1 MPQILYRDEELL
13 VCIKPVGV
21 SSEQT
26 DWQDEPVFPVHRLDQ
41 AVGGVM
47 VFARTKAAAAELTA
61 AIQSGAFEKEY
72 LAVLSG
78 VPQQEQAEL
87 EDLLF
92 YDRSRKKSFVVQRK
106 RSGVKEA
113 RLAYRV
119 LQTAQDA
126 QARRALVQVSLFT
139 GRTHQIRV
147 QFASRKLPLLGDG
160 KYGGGDNRCT
170 VGLWSHR
177 LRFSFGGK
185 AFSFSADP
193 PEAFPWTLFEIPP
206 C

>member
-1 MPQILYRDEELL
+1 MPQILYRDENLL

-21 SSEQT
+21 LSEQT
-26 DWQDEPVFPVHRLDQ
+26 DWVGEPVFSVHRLDG

-47 VFARTKAAAAELTA
+47 VFARTKTAAAELTA
-61 AIQSGAFEKEY
+61 AIQSGAFRKEY
-72 LAVLSG
+72 LAVLSD
-78 VPQQEQAEL
+78 VPEQPQAEL

-106 RSGVKEA
+106 RAGVKEA
-113 RLAYRV
+113 RLAYRM

-126 QARRALVQVSLFT
+126 QARRALVQIRLFT
-139 GRTHQIRV
+139 GRTHQIRI
-147 QFASRKLPLLGDG
+147 QFAARKLPLLGDG

-177 LRFSFGGK
+177 LQFSFGGK
-185 AFSFSADP
+185 EYRFSADP
-193 PEAFPWTLFEIPP
+193 PEAFPWTLFEMPRR
-206 C
+206 